1 MACWICGAEG
11 LEYEDGVDARDRPP
25 TLGPMDYLLKYL
37 QELVLPRPRLAASPE
52 APPAAFDAAPPA
64 FAAAPDPFAAAPAA
78 EPEPAAAAAPPPPPP
93 QAPTSPGGD
102 PFAAL
107 TGLPATGADKHFQA
121 TAGRTGPAFVPQQ
134 HATPAYAQQQQLRQQ
149 QMQAHAQMA
158 YLQQQQQALAMQQR
172 ALAGGAPHAG
182 QPGLM
187 MMPGLSLIH
196 I

>member
-1 MACWICGAEG
+1 MGC
-11 LEYEDGVDARDRPP
+11 
-25 TLGPMDYLLKYL
+25 TSS
-37 QELVLPRPRLAASPE
+37 Q
-52 APPAAFDAAPPA
+52 
-64 FAAAPDPFAAAPAA
+64 
-78 EPEPAAAAAPPPPPP
+78 PAAAAAPPPPPP

-172 ALAGGAPHAG
+172 ALAGGAPHPG

-187 MMPGLSLIH
+187 MMPGLAAAPPMMPGQQQH
-196 I
+196 IPDVATAAPGASGFSFMGAQSPKDADSFGFVSDMIGAKR